1 MSTKKI
7 ASILIVDD
15 DRVSVMIAEALLQKY
30 FRIHSASSG
39 QEALEIMEQHHI
51 DIVLMDINLGN
62 EVMDGFKTMKAI
74 RQDKRYAHAKIFAVT
89 ACSDNDK
96 EWYLEQG
103 FDDLYIKPIIKEEM
117 LEVINRSFYGGY
129 QVNDHA
135 MQLRLEYVNKMH

>member
-15 DRVSVMIAEALLQKY
+15 DRVSVMIAEALLQKC
-30 FRIHSASSG
+30 FRIHSAPG
-39 QEALEIMEQHHI
+39 GPEALEIMEQEHI

-62 EVMDGFKTMKAI
+62 EVMDGIKTMKAI
-74 RQDKRYAHAKIFAVT
+74 RQDKRFAHAKIFAVT
-89 ACSDNDK
+89 ASSDNDK

-117 LEVINRSFYGGY
+117 IEVINRSFYAGHSVY
-129 QVNDHA
+129 DHA
-135 MQLRLEYVNKMH
+135 IQLRLDYVNKIL